1 MASTSRWAT
10 RRTVTKW
17 RPRYG
22 NQPLLELHKQEGPT
36 SARPAGAGTRWDRG
50 DGGQI
55 SKTGVPVR
63 CAVGAVSVPCVVVAR
78 GLVCGPFSFR
88 VCLLRCVRLCQKV
101 PAGRVR
107 RGISRWH
114 TVPDKVPL
122 LACVHLPQ
130 PPFPQPLLVAD
141 AAFCHSWL
149 LEEVAEGTGP
159 VPCAGGASSH
169 ALGWWRSG
177 LTLTERFYFPA
188 GTWCLCFP
196 ESCFVFID
204 GVLVTFKFH
213 VLEPK
218 NYTESTNDWEN
229 NNWNSSVNF

>member
-1 MASTSRWAT
+1 MGNTENCYRVEAKVRQPARRNCAS
-10 RRTVTKW
+10 RRD
-17 RPRYG
+17 RR
-22 NQPLLELHKQEGPT
+22 QPGRLELGRGGIGVTGAT
-36 SARPAGAGTRWDRG
+36 SPRL
-50 DGGQI
+50 
-55 SKTGVPVR
+55 GVPVR
-63 CAVGAVSVPCVVVAR
+63 CAVRAQCLFPCVVVAHVWA
-78 GLVCGPFSFR
+78 LLLP
-88 VCLLRCVRLCQKV
+88 CLPSALCAAMWEV

-107 RGISRWH
+107 RGILRRH

-122 LACVHLPQ
+122 LACVRLPQ

-169 ALGWWRSG
+169 ALGWYCSS
-177 LTLTERFYFPA
+177 LTLTETFYFPA
-188 GTWCLCFP
+188 GTWCLCFS

-218 NYTESTNDWEN
+218 NYTKSTNDWRK
-229 NNWNSSVNF
+229 